1 MSLDGFWGKLIGHVC
16 VGLDYEHPTVPSGYC
31 TFSTLFVRSTA
42 SQLRVGRE
50 YVSVRLKN
58 M

>member
-1 MSLDGFWGKLIGHVC
+1 MSLEEFWGELISHVC

-31 TFSTLFVRSTA
+31 TFSTLCVQRTA

-50 YVSVRLKN
+50 YVSARLKN